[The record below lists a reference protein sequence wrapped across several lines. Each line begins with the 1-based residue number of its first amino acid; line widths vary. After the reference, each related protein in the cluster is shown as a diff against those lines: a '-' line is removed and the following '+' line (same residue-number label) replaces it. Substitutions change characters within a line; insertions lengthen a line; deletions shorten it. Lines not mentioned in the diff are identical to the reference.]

1 MTAIQFTNGV
11 NFLGYGDVG
20 ITVPDP
26 LQQEGTSVR
35 VLVGGVYYYGTTEA
49 NGGGYGFVN
58 GRGYFGLTWGQ
69 ANVTLTSGLASVI
82 SYGGSQNTNNF
93 AVYNHTG
100 TTPTL
105 QVVGDSVMS
114 GSTDLLDM
122 FASSGITNQDVYW
135 SANTNGSITNSG
147 NTDITTT
154 GNITVTN
161 VNISGTTSYIG
172 AISGTGSITVAGE
185 ITAAGGLVGTHANAD
200 SAVQPADTFHIGTT
214 SVAHNRGSGALT
226 LAGLTLTTPNI
237 GTPSAGNLG
246 SCTAY
251 PGDSSLVTVGTVTT
265 GVWASNRKFT
275 ISTTTDE
282 NVGQGD
288 ILYFGGGS
296 TTAGDLV
303 YMTTAGQ
310 WASAQA
316 NATSTSTSML
326 GIALGT
332 DPDVDGVLLKGTYT
346 LDHDV
351 GNNQGVPL
359 YLSDGTAGQATAT
372 IPDSSGDVVRIIG
385 YNLGDDD
392 EIFFDPDKTWVEL
405 T

>member
-1 MTAIQFTNGV
+1 M
-11 NFLGYGDVG
+11 
-20 ITVPDP
+20 
-26 LQQEGTSVR
+26 
-35 VLVGGVYYYGTTEA
+35 GGVYYYGTTEA
-49 NGGGYGFVN
+49 NGGDYGFAN

-69 ANVTLTSGLASVI
+69 ADTTITSGLASVI
-82 SYGGSQNTNNF
+82 SYGGSQTTNNF
-93 AVYNHTG
+93 AVYNGTG

-154 GNITVTN
+154 GNITVAN

-172 AISGTGSITVAGE
+172 ALSGTGSIT
-185 ITAAGGLVGTHANAD
+185 AAGGFVGAHANAD
-200 SAVQPADTFHIGTT
+200 SAVQPADTFYIGTT

-237 GTPSAGNLG
+237 GTPSDGVLTNATG
-246 SCTAY
+246 Y
-251 PGDSSLVTVGTVTT
+251 PGDSSLVTVGTVVT
-265 GVWASNRKFT
+265 GTWASNRKFT
-275 ISTTTDE
+275 ISTTT
-282 NVGQGD
+282 VGQGD
-288 ILYFGGGS
+288 IIYFGTGS

-316 NATSTSTSML
+316 NATGTSTSML
-326 GIALGT
+326 GIALGIN
-332 DPDVDGVLLKGTYT
+332 PDVDGVLLKGTYT
-346 LDHDV
+346 LGHDV

-359 YLSDGTAGQATAT
+359 YLSDVTAGQATAT
-372 IPDSSGDVVRIIG
+372 IPDSSGDIVRIIG